1 MNNHLVFTVDPN
13 TCIKC
18 KTCEMSCNEYYGL
31 TGSNRRKVLSFLDG
45 LHNTMMHISISCT
58 HCLNPVCVYVC
69 PENNY
74 QKRRDGIVVLD
85 ASRCRGCKMCI
96 EICPVQAPKLNPI
109 TNRVDKCNFCVDRV
123 SDDLRPVCIEN
134 CITGALGMMNINTNE
149 LKEKMD
155 HLNKTPLKSYS
166 QPAILILDKAS
177 DHTYIREGSQ

>member
-1 MNNHLVFTVDPN
+1 MSTQIVFTVDPN

-31 TGSNRRKVLSFLDG
+31 SGIHRRKVLTFKTETG
-45 LHNTMMHISISCT
+45 NTPMHISISCT

-85 ASRCRGCKMCI
+85 ANGCKGCRKCI
-96 EICPVQAPKLNPI
+96 EACPVQAPKMNPH
-109 TNRVDKCNFCVDRV
+109 TNRVDKCNFCVERI

-134 CITGALGMMNINTNE
+134 CITGALGMMTIET
-149 LKEKMD
+149 KEFKRIFNN
-155 HLNKTPLKSYS
+155 LGKTPIKNYS
-166 QPAILILDKAS
+166 QPALVVLNNETEQLHIAE
-177 DHTYIREGSQ
+177 RR